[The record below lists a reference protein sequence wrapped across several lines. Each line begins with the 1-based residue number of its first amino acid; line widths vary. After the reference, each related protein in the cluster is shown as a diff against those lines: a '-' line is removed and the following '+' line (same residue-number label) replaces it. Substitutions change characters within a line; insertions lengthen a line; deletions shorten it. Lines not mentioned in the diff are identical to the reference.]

1 LKLYLII
8 FFGLTC
14 FVALSQGSKTSVSL
28 SDRSMK
34 SSMKYFDENDPYFLI
49 FFVNAQDAASKIK
62 LFKHQIEKSKSYRK
76 ISKDEIVNFI
86 DSIQRIIFRDT
97 SQFCST
103 SQVSINKLNPSLP
116 ISNYIFW
123 VNNRYW
129 YRVGDNA
136 KNTLEFANEFLDAE
150 KIKSLSIVAPLQK
163 ATSCMGKP
171 IAYFYLV
178 TKRGFKF
185 NYKVAKL
192 KFKQLKLG
200 SRWVGHN

>member
-1 LKLYLII
+1 MKLYLII
-8 FFGLTC
+8 FCGLTC
-14 FVALSQGSKTSVSL
+14 FAALSQGSKTSISL
-28 SDRSMK
+28 SDRSTK
-34 SSMKYFDENDPYFLI
+34 SSMKYFDENDPYFLM
-49 FFVNAQDAASKIK
+49 FFVNAQKTPRKVK
-62 LFKHQIEKSKSYRK
+62 LFKQLVEKSKSYRK
-76 ISKDEIVNFI
+76 IAKEDIAYFV
-86 DSIQRIIFRDT
+86 DSVQRIIFTDT

-103 SQVSINKLNPSLP
+103 SQVSINKSNPSLP

-123 VNNRYW
+123 VNNKYW

-150 KIKSLSIVAPLQK
+150 KIKSISVVAPLQK
-163 ATSCMGKP
+163 ATSCIGKP
-171 IAYFYLV
+171 VAYFYLV

-185 NYKVAKL
+185 NYKVAKM

>member
-14 FVALSQGSKTSVSL
+14 FVALSQGGKTSVSL
-28 SDRSMK
+28 SDRSIK

-49 FFVNAQDAASKIK
+49 FFVNAQETDRKIK
-62 LFKHQIEKSKSYRK
+62 LFKHQVEKSKCYRK
-76 ISKDEIVNFI
+76 INKEDISYFI
-86 DSIQRIIFRDT
+86 DSVQRIIFRDT
-97 SQFCST
+97 GQFCST
-103 SQVSINKLNPSLP
+103 TQVSINKSNPSLP

-123 VNNRYW
+123 VNNKYW
-129 YRVGDNA
+129 YRVGDNG

-150 KIKSLSIVAPLQK
+150 KIKSISIVAPQQK
-163 ATSCMGKP
+163 TNNCIGKP
-171 IAYFYLV
+171 VAYFYLF

-185 NYKVAKL
+185 NYQVAKL

-200 SRWVGHN
+200 SRWIGHN